1 MSGKEGPGMIA
12 EYSMQEDILLQKL
25 AAGEQSAFQFIFNQH
40 YRALCYFAF
49 TIVDNEQEAEDLVQ
63 ETFSKLWDKRGD
75 FKSATNIKAFLFIA
89 TKNACLNFLKSR
101 ERLSVKEKDF
111 SYLQEV
117 QVTDEMSGF
126 DPVLTE
132 TEIIQ
137 QLYEEIEQLPT
148 QCRRIFKMS
157 YLEGRKNED
166 IANTLEISY
175 NTVRAQK
182 LRALKLIRNSLIKKN
197 ILPLLGVYIT
207 LIKHY
212 YNY

>member
-1 MSGKEGPGMIA
+1 MFPGMIE
-12 EYSMQEDILLQKL
+12 EYSNKEHILLQKF
-25 AAGEQSAFQFIFNQH
+25 AGGEQSAFQFIFNQH
-40 YRALCYFAF
+40 YKALCYFAF
-49 TIVDNEQEAEDLVQ
+49 TIVADEQEAEDLVQ

-101 ERLSVKEKDF
+101 ERLHIKEKEF
-111 SYLQEV
+111 SYLQEE
-117 QVTDEMSGF
+117 QVTTEIAGF

-137 QLYEEIEQLPT
+137 QLYLEIEHLPT

-157 YLEGRKNED
+157 YLEGRKNEE
-166 IANTLEISY
+166 IATSLQISY

-182 LRALKLIRNSLIKKN
+182 LRALKLIRSSLIKKN
-197 ILPLLGVYIT
+197 ILPLLGIYIT
-207 LIKHY
+207 LLKYYHHY
-212 YNY
+212 Y